1 MSKAAEL
8 ANLIG
13 NINAGGGGVNRN
25 VFINGAME
33 VAQRG
38 TSFTSANGYNLDRFA
53 YYRSGGGAVTV
64 SQDTDTPS
72 DFKNSL
78 KIAVTT
84 NDSSVTSGDYYIL
97 QQKIEG
103 QNMAHFNYGSSDAKT
118 TCLSFFVKSSVT
130 GTYSGSLRN
139 QATDRSFVFEYTVS
153 SANTWEQ
160 KSITIVGD
168 TSGTWLTS
176 NDTGIA
182 LVFSLGQG
190 TTYASS
196 TVGSW
201 HSGNYHGST
210 SEQDFIGNAS
220 ATFFIT
226 GIQLEVGQNPTE
238 FEHEPV
244 ERTLSKCKRYFH
256 TYGGTNAFEHLPFL
270 GQGYQSSINFNHE
283 LPVEM
288 RSTPS
293 LTQSGSWKVN
303 DGYLGSYFDLSSVA
317 LDNLSTKLVR
327 GSATTSSAIGGDI
340 GRIIAY
346 NDTDAR
352 WSYSAEL

>member
-1 MSKAAEL
+1 MPLSKIQDIGNQVVPNL
-8 ANLIG
+8 GRRNLI
-13 NINAGGGGVNRN
+13 
-25 VFINGAME
+25 INGAMQ

-38 TSFTSANGYNLDRFA
+38 TSFASANGYNLDRFA

-103 QNMAHFNYGSSDAKT
+103 QNIAQLNYGSSDAKT
-118 TCLSFFVKSSVT
+118 TTLSFFVKSSVT

-139 QATDRSFVFEYTVS
+139 QASDRSFVFQYTVS

-160 KSITIVGD
+160 KSIAIVGD

-226 GIQLEVGQNPTE
+226 GVQLEVGDSASI
-238 FEHEPV
+238 FEHRSFGEELALCQRYYFSLNYPDST
-244 ERTLSKCKRYFH
+244 RTIWMYAIDQSNSAAGYRRSSYMFP
-256 TYGGTNAFEHLPFL
+256 TAMRTTPTMSADFTGSGGTGGVDSAAPWTGRNSVSFFMN
-270 GQGYQSSINFNHE
+270 GISS
-283 LPVEM
+283 
-288 RSTPS
+288 
-293 LTQSGSWKVN
+293 GN
-303 DGYLGSYFDLSSVA
+303 DYAYADDVVA
-317 LDNLSTKLVR
+317 Q
-327 GSATTSSAIGGDI
+327 
-340 GRIIAY
+340 
-346 NDTDAR
+346 
-352 WSYSAEL
+352 AEL

>member
-25 VFINGAME
+25 VLINSAME
-33 VAQRG
+33 VSQRG
-38 TSFTSANGYNLDRFA
+38 TSFASANGYTLDRFG
-53 YYRSGGGAVTV
+53 YYRSGGGAVTI
-64 SQDTDTPS
+64 SQDTDTPP

-84 NDSSVTSGDYYIL
+84 NDSSVTGGDYYIL

-103 QNMAHFNYGSSDAKT
+103 QNIAHFNYGSSDAKT

-176 NDTGIA
+176 TDTGIA
-182 LVFSLGQG
+182 LAFSLGQG

-201 HSGNYHGST
+201 QSGNYHGST

-238 FEHEPV
+238 FEREPFD
-244 ERTLSKCKRYFH
+244 RTLAKCQRYFN
-256 TYGGTNAFEHLPFL
+256 T
-270 GQGYQSSINFNHE
+270 
-283 LPVEM
+283 V
-288 RSTPS
+288 RS
-293 LTQSGSWKVN
+293 
-303 DGYLGSYFDLSSVA
+303 
-317 LDNLSTKLVR
+317 
-327 GSATTSSAIGGDI
+327 
-340 GRIIAY
+340 
-346 NDTDAR
+346 
-352 WSYSAEL
+352 

>member
-1 MSKAAEL
+1 MPLTKVQSRGTENVGQGSS
-8 ANLIG
+8 NLI
-13 NINAGGGGVNRN
+13 
-25 VFINGAME
+25 INGAMTIS
-33 VAQRG
+33 QRG
-38 TSFTSANGYNLDRFA
+38 SSFASANGYTLDRYG

-103 QNMAHFNYGSSDAKT
+103 QNIAQLNYGSSDAKT
-118 TCLSFFVKSSVT
+118 TTLSFFVKSSVT

-139 QATDRSFVFEYTVS
+139 QATDRSFVFQYTVS

-160 KSITIVGD
+160 KSIAIVGD

-176 NDTGIA
+176 NDTGIS

-210 SEQDFIGNAS
+210 TEQDFISNAS
-220 ATFFIT
+220 ATFYIT
-226 GIQLEVGQNPTE
+226 GIQLE
-238 FEHEPV
+238 
-244 ERTLSKCKRYFH
+244 
-256 TYGGTNAFEHLPFL
+256 
-270 GQGYQSSINFNHE
+270 
-283 LPVEM
+283 
-288 RSTPS
+288 
-293 LTQSGSWKVN
+293 SGSQASDFQHEDIGTTLAKCDRYYQKSEGNNYTVFLVGGIDSSGGSAYVSRRLRVPMRAIPSFSFSN
-303 DGYLGSYFDLSSVA
+303 SYLYSVPSNTVTYTGS
-317 LDNLSTKLVR
+317 LDNRSDKDIVTIGFQQIDGDTADGHSIR
-327 GSATTSSAIGGDI
+327 FESSGDS
-340 GRIIAY
+340 GEVEF
-346 NDTDAR
+346 D
-352 WSYSAEL
+352 AEL